1 MLIDLEVV
9 QTDNLQQ
16 VCSIKMNPLAF
27 KLFYF
32 RVPMLFF
39 LVREEAK
46 LDVRAREKETVK
58 NTETFP
64 ADAFLF
70 SF

>member
-1 MLIDLEVV
+1 
-9 QTDNLQQ
+9 
-16 VCSIKMNPLAF
+16 
-27 KLFYF
+27 
-32 RVPMLFF
+32 MLFF